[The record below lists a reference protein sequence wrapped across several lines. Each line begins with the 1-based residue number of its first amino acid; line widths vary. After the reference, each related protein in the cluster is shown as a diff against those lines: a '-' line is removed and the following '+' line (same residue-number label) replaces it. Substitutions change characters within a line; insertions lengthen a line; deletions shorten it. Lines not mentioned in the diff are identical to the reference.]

1 MLHHLVANH
10 ITRQLTALNGVKGG
24 TGQEKEIGKKK
35 NSTDH
40 FLKNSNGE
48 HVKRTTYLHIP
59 HLHNIINPNSNND
72 FE

>member
-10 ITRQLTALNGVKGG
+10 KTRQLTALNGVKGG
-24 TGQEKEIGKKK
+24 TGQEKEIGKK
-35 NSTDH
+35 NSTDRC
-40 FLKNSNGE
+40 LKNSNGE

-59 HLHNIINPNSNND
+59 YLQNIINPNSNND